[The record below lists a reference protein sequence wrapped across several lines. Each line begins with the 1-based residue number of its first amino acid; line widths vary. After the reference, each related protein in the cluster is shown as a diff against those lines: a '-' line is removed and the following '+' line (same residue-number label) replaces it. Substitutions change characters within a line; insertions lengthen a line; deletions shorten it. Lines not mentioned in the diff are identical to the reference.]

1 MSDIRIEL
9 VGNKKCITALFLVI
23 IHVLSL
29 GIAQPATSNS
39 RAPIDT
45 LLVPATEKWLLPVLA
60 PIAAKIAQEQED
72 KLPYLLVYN
81 TLLDDKHEQLLTQ
94 INSQKC
100 LTINTNKNVNSS
112 EKLSSLQI
120 VTQVID
126 TRPDEFAL
134 KLVKEYMG
142 NSENIVIAMMDDTL
156 STILGSTLAAHL
168 KIPFIPVQSGGFYY
182 NFKQDI
188 NLLGVKHIFIA
199 AQDPRRLIR
208 WTDSLCI
215 DYDVLDIEGL
225 EKRIV
230 AALNPSKIKNIILSR
245 IPSYQYKIGG
255 ICWLAPYLSLHHGSP
270 VIMVN
275 NSDGIEAEDKV
286 LDFLERHNLYTRS
299 LTILADFES
308 IDMIS
313 VSNDI
318 MEEYEVSVEPC
329 SQPSDKYAAMMAVG
343 RFPFS
348 DLIAATQVSARTL
361 FKIQTENKSSFRM
374 LMVAN
379 PNTEYGPL
387 PLAETVSRATAEE
400 FKNFHV
406 AVDEFYGALA
416 NDALIRQATQNTDLI
431 VFEGHITDQNMF
443 HDPYSYPENPEE
455 EYWERMPPEEEEDPT
470 TPQHYFSYSPS
481 KLIQDE
487 NIHFCIYNDPEWSET
502 DMDQNPDGTFT
513 LPLPKHDA
521 FDGCDNSPQDF
532 GAVEKPIDITLEK
545 FPVIILQSCHSL
557 EEDTAAEMFNMGAVA
572 ILGSVSNM
580 HSASGST
587 FVKAFCDA
595 LLYRRTTIGEALRD
609 ARNYYFCL
617 GNFKTKRGHTQQ
629 AKVYRAA
636 FGFFLWGDPEL
647 NITAT
652 IKRTPQRKPVT
663 ASFLSHGQVQICLPQ
678 RRLPVSQTEKYQT
691 RIYPGSQL
699 AGIVERLKE
708 KEYRRLMPL
717 YFFKLPVPE
726 NFPFDRYN
734 DIQRT
739 GDKSSRAIFL
749 PDPAA
754 GYIYVLYF
762 PHKEKS
768 NDSFTLQFI
777 QNPDSEDLDSSP
789 DPNNAD
795 FGIPI
800 LSSSKP

>member
-1 MSDIRIEL
+1 MSDIRNEL

-60 PIAAKIAQEQED
+60 PIAAKIAQEQEG

-81 TLLDDKHEQLLTQ
+81 TLLEDKHEQLLTQ
-94 INSQKC
+94 INSQNC
-100 LTINTNKNVNSS
+100 LTINTNKNVISN

-182 NFKQDI
+182 NFKQDL

-199 AQDPRRLIR
+199 AQDPRRLMR
-208 WTDSLCI
+208 WTKSLDI
-215 DYDVLDIEGL
+215 DYDVLDIDRL
-225 EKRIV
+225 EKGIV
-230 AALNPSKIKNIILSR
+230 AALNPSKIKNIILTR
-245 IPSYQYKIGG
+245 IPSYQYKIGE
-255 ICWLAPYLSLHHGSP
+255 ICWLASYLSLLHGSP
-270 VIMVN
+270 VVLVN
-275 NSDGIEAEDKV
+275 NTDGIKAEEKV
-286 LDFLERHNLYTRS
+286 LDFLERHNLYPRS
-299 LTILADFES
+299 LTILADYES
-308 IDMIS
+308 IDMIL
-313 VSNDI
+313 VNNGI
-318 MEEYEVSVEPC
+318 MEDYEVSVEPC
-329 SQPSDKYAAMMAVG
+329 SRPSDQYAAMLAVG

-348 DLIAATQVSARTL
+348 DLTVATQVLAGTL
-361 FKIQTENKSSFRM
+361 FKIHSENKSPFRM

-379 PNTEYGPL
+379 PNTQYGPL

-406 AVDEFYGALA
+406 AVDEFYGSLA
-416 NDALIRQATQNTDLI
+416 DDALIRQATKHADLI
-431 VFEGHITDQNMF
+431 IYEGHITDQNMF
-443 HDPYSYPENPEE
+443 HDPYPENPGED
-455 EYWERMPPEEEEDPT
+455 YWEGMPREEEEDPT
-470 TPQHYFSYSPS
+470 IPMHYFSYSPS
-481 KLIQDE
+481 KLIQGE
-487 NIHFCIYNDPEWSET
+487 NIHYCIYSDQVGSET
-502 DMDQNPDGTFT
+502 NKEEDNKGTFS
-513 LPLPKHDA
+513 LPLPKHEI
-521 FDGCDNSPQDF
+521 FDGCNDSPQNF
-532 GAVEKPIDITLEK
+532 GRQERPVDITLEK

-617 GNFKTKRGHTQQ
+617 GNLKTKRGHTQQ

-636 FGFFLWGDPEL
+636 FGFCLWGDPEL
-647 NITAT
+647 NITAS
-652 IKRTPQRKPVT
+652 IKKTPQRQPVT
-663 ASFLSHGQVQICLPQ
+663 ATLLSNGQVQICIPK
-678 RRLPVSQTEKYQT
+678 RRLPKSQTENYQI

-699 AGIVERLKE
+699 AGIVERVKE
-708 KEYRRLMPL
+708 KEYRRLLPL

-726 NFPFDRYN
+726 DFSFERYN
-734 DIQRT
+734 DIFRE
-739 GDKSSRAIFL
+739 GDKSNRAVYL

-795 FGIPI
+795 FGVPI